1 MPKLYLVELVGDLEP
16 VIYGA
21 YLNVSTRD
29 AVAKRCRSR
38 DPLER
43 NGLYKL
49 NIEDNV
55 PEMIPYS
62 AAFFEETN
70 A

>member
-1 MPKLYLVELVGDLEP
+1 MPKLYVVELVGDLEP
-16 VIYGA
+16 VIYGD
-21 YLNVSTRD
+21 YLSDSVRD
-29 AVAKRCRSR
+29 TDARRCHSR
-38 DPLER
+38 DPFNR